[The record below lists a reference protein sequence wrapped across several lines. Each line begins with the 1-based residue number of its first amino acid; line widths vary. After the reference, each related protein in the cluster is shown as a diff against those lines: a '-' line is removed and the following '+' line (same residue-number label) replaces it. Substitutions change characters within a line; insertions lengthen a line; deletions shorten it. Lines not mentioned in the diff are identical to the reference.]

1 MELLDAQLPD
11 SLQREFDRCVVAHR
25 LSAGAQHDLARIVD
39 RAFAFGNRRP
49 VSDDRTAANTNFGAI
64 GIHSPEYLAAVERNN
79 TDKATE
85 ARESDPTRFR
95 RL

>member
-11 SLQREFDRCVVAHR
+11 SLQRAFDRCVSANR
-25 LSAGAQHDLARIVD
+25 LSAEAQHDLARIVD

-49 VSDDRTAANTNFGAI
+49 IEEDRVAANTNFGPI
-64 GIHSPEYLAAVERNN
+64 GIHTPEYLAAVERNN
-79 TDKATE
+79 TDKAIA
-85 ARESDPTRFR
+85 AREGDPTRFR